1 MEIIQ
6 ILPELYRYKDCK
18 CSECTFR
25 FGCWTSQ
32 STCCPLK
39 AVRVVEKTIGDNHLF
54 MRCKG
59 AEISINNNLGKFDNS
74 LLAKIGQLLLEE
86 WYESQQ
92 KS

>member
-1 MEIIQ
+1 MEITQ
-6 ILPELYRYKDCK
+6 ILPDLYRYKDCK

-39 AVRVVEKTIGDNHLF
+39 AVRITVEPFGDDHLF
-54 MRCKG
+54 MRTHQ
-59 AEISINNNLGKFDNS
+59 ARVEINDNLGKFDNS
-74 LLAKIGQLLLEE
+74 LLAKIGELLLED
-86 WYESQQ
+86 WHESKQ